1 MGDGTEEPSP
11 GSEGALSEDG
21 AVERGF
27 VGLGWAGGCWRERG
41 GKGGS
46 LDMAL
51 WYLGAYCRK

>member
-27 VGLGWAGGCWRERG
+27 VGLGWVCAGAC
-41 GKGGS
+41 
-46 LDMAL
+46 
-51 WYLGAYCRK
+51 